1 MAAQPAP
8 TVSSSSSSSRTGRT
22 SSRGGRRE
30 GGLKLIIELEKTAAV
45 DSLLPRALSHSLDR
59 CLVRGSVTAPQHKA
73 PRREEEEEEEEA
85 NQRSAE
91 GRPYSMQ
98 VNRQTPPAPTPKP
111 TLQGTN
117 DEGEWRR
124 RRMM

>member
-8 TVSSSSSSSRTGRT
+8 PSPPLCRRTPDGRDVVQRT
-22 SSRGGRRE
+22 D

-45 DSLLPRALSHSLDR
+45 ALSPTRLDR
-59 CLVRGSVTAPQHKA
+59 LPCLVRGSVTAPQHKA

-91 GRPYSMQ
+91 GRPYNMQ

-111 TLQGTN
+111 TLQGT
-117 DEGEWRR
+117 EE
-124 RRMM
+124 